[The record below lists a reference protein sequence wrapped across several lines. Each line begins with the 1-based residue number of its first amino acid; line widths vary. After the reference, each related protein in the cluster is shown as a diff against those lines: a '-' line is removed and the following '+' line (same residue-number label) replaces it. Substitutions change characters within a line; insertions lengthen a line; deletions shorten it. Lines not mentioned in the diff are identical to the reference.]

1 MRIRLPLTRRITAG
15 ALFFL
20 STFVFG
26 AAALAQDRL
35 TRSERLNDFTSSG
48 WDFKTGTSLAD
59 LNRLGKVL
67 RQNASTRPNPHVRGQ
82 MDESRV
88 LFFDGLIIDAYFP
101 AKNYSDLLLSSVT
114 ITKRKWP
121 VKYGLRVGAS
131 RTAVTQSLGD
141 PNEKTH
147 STAKYCGVSS
157 CVIFSFQNG
166 YISKITWDLY
176 LD

>member
-1 MRIRLPLTRRITAG
+1 MRIRLPFTQRITAG

-67 RQNASTRPNPHVRGQ
+67 RQKASTRSNPHVRGQ

-101 AKNYSDLLLSSVT
+101 TKNYSDLLLRAVT
-114 ITKRKWP
+114 ITTRKWP
-121 VKYGLRVGAS
+121 VTFRLCICAS
-131 RTAVTQSLGD
+131 HTPGSQ
-141 PNEKTH
+141 
-147 STAKYCGVSS
+147 
-157 CVIFSFQNG
+157 I
-166 YISKITWDLY
+166 
-176 LD
+176 